1 MSAAQQA
8 DLPKAETYEH
18 LPQVPLGFVETA
30 CRDAIGVS
38 ATKDDALL
46 SLRPSPAPLPSPPL
60 SLAPIAAASF
70 PVSMTSSVPAVSAWR
85 WYDMVTAIRAVY
97 CRRPK
102 WAKLAMILENKSSPS
117 MQSAFCNDQMTLAL
131 VLGTRPA
138 GSSITIDLHARPSQP
153 RRAQSSC
160 TAYYAKQQ
168 APLSSAASEPLD

>member
-18 LPQVPLGFVETA
+18 LPQVPPGFVETA

-60 SLAPIAAASF
+60 SLAPIAAVSF

-85 WYDMVTAIRAVY
+85 WYDMVTAKRAVY
-97 CRRPK
+97 CRRPS
-102 WAKLAMILENKSSPS
+102 AMILENKTSPS
-117 MQSAFCNDQMTLAL
+117 MQSAFCMTLAL